1 MQVWLLLYFSLFH
14 HAVKSEVT
22 ITGRNNLEELD
33 ILYLQCTAIPSASI
47 SWLKRNSD
55 GIKLLTS
62 SKRISI
68 STKEVAIEGKVAT
81 LGNLT
86 IADVTEDD
94 TGDYLCEAQSGS
106 ESISAT
112 EDIIVNI
119 NGE

>member
-14 HAVKSEVT
+14 HPVKSEVT

-47 SWLKRNSD
+47 LWLKRNSD

-68 STKEVAIEGKVAT
+68 STKEVAIGGKVAT
-81 LGNLT
+81 LSNLT
-86 IADVTEDD
+86 VADVTEDD
-94 TGDYLCEAQSGS
+94 AGDYLCEAQSGS
-106 ESISAT
+106 ESIPAT
-112 EDIIVNI
+112 EDIVVNI